1 MKCGLLG
8 KTLKHSYS
16 KIIHNLLFSY
26 EYNLYEREENEVKDF
41 IFSDIDAFNVTIPY
55 KQTVMPYL
63 DEIEKEALSIGAV
76 NTVVKKG
83 GKTYGYNTDFYGLKY
98 LILSTKVDVKGKTAM
113 ILGNGATKN
122 TAEKVLTS
130 LGVKEILTVSRTGEI
145 NYQNCYQYSVD
156 IIVNTTPVG
165 TYPNSYSSPIK
176 LDKFNNLSLVVDVI
190 YNPLTTDLVYQAKKR
205 NIPAVNGLKM
215 LVAQAKYAG
224 ELFLGKT
231 INPTDYD
238 EEIETVTKKVARL
251 TENIVLVG
259 MPGCGKTTIGKI
271 LAEKLNK
278 EFVDTDELVV
288 KLAGQTIPEIF
299 AKQGEEKFREYEKEA
314 VLIAGN
320 FRNAVISTGGGV
332 VKNIENKK
340 PLSLNGKIVY
350 IKRDLSQLFMGGR
363 PLSKNREE
371 LEKLYN
377 ERKDKYC
384 DFAFAFVFNDKTPID
399 TAMEIIKICEY

>member
-63 DEIEKEALSIGAV
+63 DEIDKDALSIGAV

-98 LILSTKVDVKGKTAM
+98 LILSSKVEVKGKTAM
-113 ILGNGATKN
+113 ILGNGATKK

-130 LGVKEILTVSRTGEI
+130 LGVKEILTVSRTGDI

-176 LDKFNNLSLVVDVI
+176 LEKFNNLSLVVDVI

-299 AKQGEEKFREYEKEA
+299 AEQGEEKFREYEKEA

-350 IKRDLSQLFMGGR
+350 IKRELSQLSIGGR

-384 DFAFAFVFNDKTPID
+384 DFVFAFVFNDKTPSD